1 MRELLRTEQARFIS
15 EKKKKTL
22 CFKNFQTYPEKI
34 IKNFD
39 QNGFIVTT
47 TKAPLS
53 QGQSTSLVS
62 LAFAQQPVEVKTN
75 ISRIDKKFLSSGTTE
90 IKNRNSYFNNQTF
103 IDIIQRFSSVL
114 FFFIFPTT
122 SVFIVILILAIF
134 VKKHFEN
141 RIQYRLASPIVA

>member
-15 EKKKKTL
+15 EKKKKTF

-39 QNGFIVTT
+39 QNGFIITT
-47 TKAPLS
+47 TKAPIS
-53 QGQSTSLVS
+53 HSTPLVS
-62 LAFAQQPVEVKTN
+62 LAFAQPPVEVKTN

-90 IKNRNSYFNNQTF
+90 IKNRNSYFNNQSF
-103 IDIIQRFSSVL
+103 IDITQRFSSLL

-122 SVFIVILILAIF
+122 AMFIIILILVIF
-134 VKKHFEN
+134 VKNHFEN
-141 RIQYRLASPIVA
+141 